1 MAKSPYKDRTLLLK
15 EISSFTTRNGG
26 FFKQNAK
33 RMSDLFEMSVYND
46 AVKFYRRKKYTIR
59 AKNIMRDGTFK
70 YKLSTSGLNENF
82 SYFLA
87 EKIKSGNT
95 IDCVEIHHNI
105 KVQSSH
111 DPHIYFSADVS
122 ITKKDGTSTEKQ
134 KNNRSHSYIPSGK
147 LITFFEVKNMNPF
160 PEVLFS
166 FSGIIYEIK
175 PEFLLDP
182 SALGIDFGRKHL
194 TPCLVFSGGG
204 GQHVESVCDKLGERY
219 GCNIIRGLYINKGKI
234 YSYDKLKTYDG

>member
-1 MAKSPYKDRTLLLK
+1 
-15 EISSFTTRNGG
+15 
-26 FFKQNAK
+26 
-33 RMSDLFEMSVYND
+33 MSDLFEMSVYND
-46 AVKFYRRKKYTIR
+46 AVKFYRRKKYTIH
-59 AKNIMRDGTFK
+59 AKNVMRDGTFK

-87 EKIKSGNT
+87 EKFKNGEAVDSV
-95 IDCVEIHHNI
+95 DIHHNI
-105 KVQSSH
+105 KIQSSH

-122 ITKKDGTSTEKQ
+122 VTIKDGAVTEKQ
-134 KNNRSHSYIPSGK
+134 KNKKAHSFIPSGN

-182 SALGIDFGRKHL
+182 SALDIDCGKKHL
-194 TPCLVFSGGG
+194 TPCLVFSGAGG
-204 GQHVESVCDKLGERY
+204 KHVESVCEKLGERY
-219 GCNIIRGLYINKGKI
+219 GCNIIRGLFANKGKI
-234 YSYDKLKTYDG
+234 YAYDKLRTYDA